1 MLIFLYILRGSIL
14 FYFKP
19 IKAFRTFKTFK
30 LRIIFK
36 VIQIFRHM
44 YTDIFMYTYS
54 FEVHIY
60 VIRSVSDP
68 ITRRL
73 QLHDAFVSE
82 TVKRFIVSSSTRT
95 RVEIHEQSRR
105 K

>member
-1 MLIFLYILRGSIL
+1 MRGSIL

-19 IKAFRTFKTFK
+19 IKAFKTFKTFK

-44 YTDIFMYTYS
+44 YTNIIIYIYS
-54 FEVHIY
+54 FEVHMY
-60 VIRSVSDP
+60 VIRCVSDP

-73 QLHDAFVSE
+73 QPHDAFVSE
-82 TVKRFIVSSSTRT
+82 TVKRFIVSSLTRT
-95 RVEIHEQSRR
+95 RVEIQEQSRR